1 MPDVRRKRGQ
11 RARTRRRLAVVG
23 IGAFVLVDLAL
34 VAVALTS
41 EPAGLAADR
50 GPVAL
55 PSSVASEQAAT
66 PTPTPTATAPALAV
80 APTRAL
86 SAVDAETAWR
96 SQAGT
101 CAPDGTGDAL
111 VLESTTSG
119 GDTWSATSVS
129 TEASLVGVDRLQ
141 ATAAD
146 TVFVVGPAG
155 AGCTPSF
162 AQTFTGGAEFRD
174 YPDRLG
180 AAWFVSRTSTSTV
193 HSPAGD
199 RPAPCAVID
208 LAVAGDARAAVLC
221 GDGTVHRT
229 VDGASTWDAGT
240 AVEGAVAVTSGA
252 DGYLVA
258 ASDVAGCDGVAISS
272 VVDSAVT
279 AAPLGCAPAAIDA
292 PGAVAVSAAAG
303 SLWLWAGDAVL
314 VSTDGGSTW

>member
-11 RARTRRRLAVVG
+11 RATTRRRLAVAG

-34 VAVALTS
+34 VAVALTA

-50 GPVAL
+50 APVAL
-55 PSSVASEQAAT
+55 PSSLPSEPAAE
-66 PTPTPTATAPALAV
+66 PTPTVTTPAPAV

-96 SQAGT
+96 SQAGS
-101 CAPDGTGDAL
+101 CAPGGTADDL

-119 GDTWSATSVS
+119 GGTWSATSVS
-129 TEASLVGVDRLQ
+129 SEAALAGVDRLQ

-174 YPDRLG
+174 YPDRLA

-229 VDGASTWDAGT
+229 VDSASTWDAGT
-240 AVEGAVAVTSGA
+240 AVQGAVALTSGA
-252 DGYLVA
+252 GGYLVA
-258 ASDVAGCDGVAISS
+258 ASGAAGCDGVAISS
-272 VVDSAVT
+272 VVDSAT
-279 AAPLGCAPAAIDA
+279 AVAPLGCAPATVDA

-314 VSTDGGSTW
+314 VSADGGRTW